1 MVYVRSHLTVCT
13 RVFSSETYSMLLSGG
28 LFCLL
33 YFPLIQGRH
42 ETLPRDWL
50 VGLSQ
55 RDRSLC
61 HLVAS
66 DHSAH
71 SLSFLARLRGFHDR
85 LVLFQTSWSWQGQLE
100 QCIFWEEETITSTY
114 LAFCLEKQ
122 GKPLSTGAFLPE
134 WDSRLDMALRHPEQW
149 AVNCSSPLPSAA
161 GRGLWADPAS
171 PGWPSRGRRNAP
183 RAPMGRLDT
192 PGESSF
198 LQDHRPGVRR
208 SRRALI
214 FPGTLWCGVGESAE
228 NYTDLGIFHQTDSCC
243 REHDHCNHTLSAF
256 EYNYGVWNFR
266 LHTVSHCNCDETFRR
281 CLLNANDT
289 ISTMVGFSYFSMLHV
304 PCFDLK
310 PVERCVKKSQ
320 WNHCNITE
328 QVLQA
333 VFHSQP
339 KYSYIQ
345 PSLDEFQMGL
355 ESKPTAS
362 SAATSRQ
369 NQIVTSLSAGPTTR
383 QTLLSS
389 TQKIKRKN
397 KDCHECKDDQM
408 QKTEVTSQN
417 SLMTTMATTRLA
429 FNSIIEQNSIPVA
442 MEKKDGPIKLLQRN
456 VSKAL
461 MNQVNGTMAVR
472 LDEYIS
478 KEHGFT
484 IQGRPNTTASL
495 TNSLDSIL
503 SGKHII
509 GPLIKQDTMKNEV
522 NSSFT
527 SARRAFNLSS
537 VSKNSSS
544 KSLPSGSDRKGHTP
558 RSLRCMMGNWRH
570 SEILISS
577 PNAHQTL
584 DPNRPHSTALKGN
597 STDCSIYK
605 LLDQC
610 KHKISPQEFKFSYY
624 NEQSRTL
631 YHCCC
636 MKRLKNQMKKYVN
649 GSAVEWLLSE
659 FVLPHCFWL
668 KSAPRNCSNE
678 EPRRCEKQSGSPVA
692 ILSKYKYLKRILQ
705 GLSIIDEYL
714 NPLTDE
720 QERYKN
726 GTSNVTNSIKLYDK
740 CLQLTQA

>member
-1 MVYVRSHLTVCT
+1 
-13 RVFSSETYSMLLSGG
+13 MLLSGG

-71 SLSFLARLRGFHDR
+71 SLSFLARLQGFHDR

-100 QCIFWEEETITSTY
+100 QCIFWEEETITSAY
-114 LAFCLEKQ
+114 LASCLEKQ

-134 WDSRLDMALRHPEQW
+134 WDSRLDTALLHPEQW
-149 AVNCSSPLPSAA
+149 AVNCSSPLPFEA
-161 GRGLWADPAS
+161 GRGLRADPPP
-171 PGWPSRGRRNAP
+171 PGWPSRRRRNAP

-198 LQDHRPGVRR
+198 FQHHRAGARR
-208 SRRALI
+208 SRRTLR
-214 FPGTLWCGVGESAE
+214 FPGTLWCGAGDSAE
-228 NYTDLGIFHQTDSCC
+228 NYADLGIFHQTDSCC
-243 REHDHCNHTLSAF
+243 REHDHCKHTLSSF
-256 EYNYGVWNFR
+256 EYNYGVWNIR
-266 LHTVSHCNCDETFRR
+266 LHTVSHCNCDEMFRR
-281 CLLNANDT
+281 CLLNVNDT
-289 ISTMVGFSYFSMLHV
+289 ISTIVGHAYFSFLQV

-310 PVERCVKKSQ
+310 PVERCVKKTQ

-333 VFHSQP
+333 VFRSQP
-339 KYSYIQ
+339 RYSCTQ
-345 PSLDEFQMGL
+345 PSLDELQMGL
-355 ESKPTAS
+355 ESKPMAS

-369 NQIVTSLSAGPTTR
+369 SQTVTSLSAGPTTR
-383 QTLLSS
+383 HTLLNL

-408 QKTEVTSQN
+408 QKTEVISQN

-429 FNSIIEQNSIPVA
+429 FNSIIEQKSIPVA
-442 MEKKDGPIKLLQRN
+442 VEKKNGPKRLLQRN

-461 MNQVNGTMAVR
+461 NNQMNGTMAVG

-484 IQGRPNTTASL
+484 IQGRPNTTANL
-495 TNSLDSIL
+495 TNSLDSTI

-522 NSSFT
+522 TSSFT
-527 SARRAFNLSS
+527 SARKAFNLSS
-537 VSKNSSS
+537 VSKNSNS
-544 KSLPSGSDRKGHTP
+544 KSFPSGSDRKGHTP
-558 RSLRCMMGNWRH
+558 TGLQSKMGNWSQ
-570 SEILISS
+570 SEILTSS
-577 PNAHQTL
+577 PSTRQNL
-584 DPNRPHSTALKGN
+584 DPSTPRSTALKGT
-597 STDCSIYK
+597 STGCSIYK
-605 LLDQC
+605 PLDRC
-610 KHKISPQEFKFSYY
+610 RRKISPQEFKFSYY
-624 NEQSRTL
+624 NQQSRTL
-631 YHCCC
+631 YHCSC
-636 MKRLKNQMKKYVN
+636 MKRLANQMNKYVN

-659 FVLPHCFWL
+659 FVLPRCFWL
-668 KSAPRNCSNE
+668 KSAPRNCNNE
-678 EPRRCEKQSGSPVA
+678 EPRRCDKQSGSPVA
-692 ILSKYKYLKRILQ
+692 ILSKYEYLKRILQ
-705 GLSIIDEYL
+705 DLSIIDEFF

-726 GTSNVTNSIKLYDK
+726 GTSNVTNSSKLYDK